1 MKDFS
6 NAHRTELL
14 DALDGLQPL
23 VADSRGDF
31 DRNRRLPDTL
41 MRALARA
48 GMFRLLLPAGL
59 GGLGLSPLDFMDVV
73 ERAASLDG
81 SVGWL
86 VGNGGGM
93 SRAAGMLAEGAAKA
107 IFSDT
112 DCFVA
117 ASTGAV
123 GKAVPTGEGFAV
135 SGRWLFGSG
144 SSHATWFA
152 VLCEVDE
159 GQPAG
164 QGRMIFA
171 FVPRSAVTVID
182 TWHASGLRATASCDF
197 TIADASVPAAFCHDF
212 QPTPTQ
218 PGITNRLPTRSIFS
232 WTVATVPLGIATAAL
247 SAFRALAAGH
257 RRQGGAVPLAERGRS
272 SSKSDASRRGWGR
285 ARVSAFD
292 DGRSLSARRGRRS
305 DERGRSA
312 GVATGRGPRGRDG
325 KPVSREAL
333 RHRRGGGGLRGIAAR
348 TLRTRRP
355 RRGQACG
362 HEPRDLCHR
371 RPGPAGARY
380 QRRSIL
386 GRRRPIS
393 PDPP

>member
-257 RRQGGAVPLAERGRS
+257 RRQGGAVPLAERESVQFEVGR
-272 SSKSDASRRGWGR
+272 
-285 ARVSAFD
+285 
-292 DGRSLSARRGRRS
+292 
-305 DERGRSA
+305 
-312 GVATGRGPRGRDG
+312 
-325 KPVSREAL
+325 
-333 RHRRGGGGLRGIAAR
+333 IAAR
-348 TLRTRRP
+348 MGAARAYLRSTM
-355 RRGQACG
+355 G
-362 HEPRDLCHR
+362 DLCRHVEAGDPMNADVR
-371 RPGPAGARY
+371 LELRLAAALAGETASRSVAKLCDIAGAAAVFEASPLERCERDVRAAVKHVAMSPAIY
-380 QRRSIL
+380 VTEGQGRL
-386 GRRRPIS
+386 GLDIS
-393 PDPP
+393 AARF